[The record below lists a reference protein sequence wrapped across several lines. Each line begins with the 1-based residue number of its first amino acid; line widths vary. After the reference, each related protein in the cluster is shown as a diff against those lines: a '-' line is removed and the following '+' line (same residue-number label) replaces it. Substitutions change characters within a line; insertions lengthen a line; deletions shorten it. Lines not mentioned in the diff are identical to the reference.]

1 MKMKCKKDLKKV
13 EKLTLNNI
21 KKNNK
26 NLKSK

>member
-1 MKMKCKKDLKKV
+1 MKMKYKKDLKKV